1 MRTVKVT
8 YENGQHGSATPS
20 VGMRELYDVRNMV
33 VAEGML
39 RIKYG
44 VNNWI
49 IMFPVRR
56 IIYVEEK
63 G

>member
-44 VNNWI
+44 VNSV
-49 IMFPVRR
+49 IMFPVSR
-56 IIYVEEK
+56 IVYVEEE